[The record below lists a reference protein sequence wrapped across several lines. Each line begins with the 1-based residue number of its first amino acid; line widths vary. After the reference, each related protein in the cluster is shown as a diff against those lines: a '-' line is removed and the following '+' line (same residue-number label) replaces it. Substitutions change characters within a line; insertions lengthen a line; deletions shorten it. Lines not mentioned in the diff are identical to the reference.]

1 MRTTAATSGNERG
14 TTFEV
19 HRLREPGEY
28 GAARPPL
35 IEVFAGLDR
44 ARIAALGYALDGPTA
59 AGDRFTGRVLVYR
72 VFRIGGERVNETL
85 IDDLDERVAFRVLNE
100 LALPRADAMAVS
112 LERLQGEV
120 SRMAQI

>member
-1 MRTTAATSGNERG
+1 MRTNAAAPANERG

-28 GAARPPL
+28 GVARPPL
-35 IEVFAGLDR
+35 VEVFAGLDR

-59 AGDRFTGRVLVYR
+59 AGDRVTGRVLVYQ
-72 VFRIGGERVNETL
+72 VFRIGGDKVNETL
-85 IDDLDERVAFRVLNE
+85 VDCLDERVAFRVLNE

-120 SRMAQI
+120 NRMAQL

>member
-59 AGDRFTGRVLVYR
+59 AGDRFTGRVRVFR
-72 VFRIGGERVNETL
+72 VFRIGGDRVNETL
-85 IDDLDERVAFRVLNE
+85 VDDLDERVAFRVLNE